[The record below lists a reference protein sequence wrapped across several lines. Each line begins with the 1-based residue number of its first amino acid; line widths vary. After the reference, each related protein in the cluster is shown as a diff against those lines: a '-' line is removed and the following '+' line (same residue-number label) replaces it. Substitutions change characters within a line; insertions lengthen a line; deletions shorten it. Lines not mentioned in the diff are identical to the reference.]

1 MPGAHMLLIEE
12 DDVLCDIVEQNVHAH
27 GNHVW
32 IAKDAQSTPG
42 NPLLSNVGANQTV
55 TTTQ

>member
-1 MPGAHMLLIEE
+1 MLLIEE